1 MSVLLSGADVV
12 DLAVQT
18 EVRGERFYRQA
29 AEQAQADSA
38 RQLFRYLADE
48 EVRHK
53 ALFEGLGRQIVFTE
67 VEGADW
73 QEAMDYIAAT
83 VESSFFANEA
93 PIRAVPQGATVDD
106 MLHQAIAFE
115 KQTLL
120 FFHTLRDLVQ
130 PPNRPLIDEV
140 IAEERRHVV
149 RLSRMLG
156 GQS

>member
-18 EVRGERFYRQA
+18 EVRGEQFYRQA
-29 AEQAQADSA
+29 AQKADREEA

-53 ALFEGLGRQIVFTE
+53 HIFENLGTQIVFTQTE
-67 VEGADW
+67 SADW

-83 VESSFFANEA
+83 VEGQFFQKDA
-93 PIRAVPQGATVDD
+93 PIRAVPEGATTEE
-106 MLHQAIAFE
+106 MLRQAIAFE

-120 FFHTLRDLVQ
+120 FFHTLQDLIQ
-130 PPNRPLIDEV
+130 KPNRPLIDKIV
-140 IAEERRHVV
+140 AEERRHVV
-149 RLSRMLG
+149 RLAEMLR
-156 GQS
+156 SK